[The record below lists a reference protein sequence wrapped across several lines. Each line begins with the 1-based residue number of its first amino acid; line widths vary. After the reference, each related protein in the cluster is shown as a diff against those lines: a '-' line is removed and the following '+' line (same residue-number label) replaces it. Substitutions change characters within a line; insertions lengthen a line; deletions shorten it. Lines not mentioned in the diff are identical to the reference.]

1 MYGWLLETKA
11 TVGTALVWLT
21 THGWLLGGTPLQ
33 GRENRQAWGTGRTVL
48 PHAGMKPPPP
58 CPASAPGVHP
68 HLDGSTSML
77 A

>member
-48 PHAGMKPPPP
+48 PHAGMKPPPV
-58 CPASAPGVHP
+58 SRLRSRDHP